1 MGKNGNLKLLVTA
14 DFHGYRK
21 AFEKAFQTAKETQVD
36 VLLVCGDVTHFE
48 PAQTAKELLSVFT
61 MLNVPVFYV
70 LGNTDLPEL
79 IKVKIQGVDDIHAT
93 CKSISDYSFI
103 GVSALHPTFEVP
115 EEKIMKWLNDGA
127 DGCPQTKPLII
138 VSHVPPIDTKV
149 DVAYVGGHAGSLSL
163 RQFISERKPIAVF
176 CGHIHEGRGID
187 YIGDTVIVN
196 PGAARSGYYVLV
208 TLNGR
213 VDIEFGNF

>member
-14 DFHGYRK
+14 DFHGHRK
-21 AFEKAFQTAKETQVD
+21 AFEKTFQKAKETQAD
-36 VLLVCGDVTHFE
+36 ALLVCGDVTHFE
-48 PAQTAKELLSVFT
+48 PLQQAKELLSIFT
-61 MLNVPVFYV
+61 MLKVQVFYV

-79 IKVKIQGVDDIHAT
+79 ANIKIEGAEHIHAT
-93 CKSISDYSFI
+93 CRNINGYSFI

-115 EEKIMKWLNDGA
+115 EEKIMRWIEDGA
-127 DGCPQTKPLII
+127 EKCPQTRHLVI
-138 VSHVPPIDTKV
+138 VSHIPPINTKL

-163 RQFISERKPIAVF
+163 RKFVSERKPIAVF

-196 PGAARSGYYVLV
+196 PGAARSGYYALI
-208 TLNGR
+208 TLNGK
-213 VDIEFGNF
+213 VDVELGHF

>member
-14 DFHGYRK
+14 DFHGYKK
-21 AFEKAFQTAKETQVD
+21 AFEKTFQKAKETQSD
-36 VLLVCGDVTHFE
+36 ALFVCGDVTHFE
-48 PAQTAKELLSVFT
+48 PVQRAKELLLMFT
-61 MLNVPVFYV
+61 VLKVPVFYV

-79 IKVKIQGVDDIHAT
+79 ANIKIEGAEHIHAI
-93 CKSISDYSFI
+93 CRVINDYSFI

-115 EEKIMKWLNDGA
+115 EGKIMKWLKDGV
-127 DGCPQTKPLII
+127 DGCQQAKPLII
-138 VSHVPPIDTKV
+138 VSHVPPLNTKV

-163 RQFISERKPIAVF
+163 REFVLERKPVVVF

-196 PGAARSGYYVLV
+196 PGAARSGYYALV

-213 VDIEFGNF
+213 VDVELGHF

>member
-1 MGKNGNLKLLVTA
+1 MRLLVTA
-14 DFHGYRK
+14 DFHGYKK
-21 AFEKAFQTAKETQVD
+21 AFEKTYQKAKETQAD
-36 VLLVCGDVTHFE
+36 ALLVCGDVSHFE
-48 PAQTAKELLSVFT
+48 PVQHAKELLSILT
-61 MLNVPVFYV
+61 MLKMPVFYV

-79 IKVKIQGVDDIHAT
+79 ANIKIQGVDHIHAT
-93 CKSISDYSFI
+93 CKSVSGYSFI

-115 EEKIMKWLNDGA
+115 EEKIIKWLKDGA
-127 DGCPQTKPLII
+127 DGCPQTKRLII

-163 RQFISERKPIAVF
+163 RQFVSERKPIAVF

-187 YIGDTVIVN
+187 YIEDTVIVN
-196 PGAARSGYYVLV
+196 PGAARSGYYALV

-213 VDIEFGNF
+213 VDVEFGRF

>member
-21 AFEKAFQTAKETQVD
+21 AFEKTCQKAKETQAEA
-36 VLLVCGDVTHFE
+36 LLVCGDITHFE
-48 PAQTAKELLSVFT
+48 SAQTGKELLSMFSAPQ
-61 MLNVPVFYV
+61 VPVLYI

-79 IKVKIQGVDDIHAT
+79 ASIKVEGADHIHAT
-93 CKSISDYSFI
+93 CRNIGDYSFI

-115 EEKIMKWLNDGA
+115 EEKIRKWLENGA
-127 DGCPQTKPLII
+127 GGCSQSEHLIV
-138 VSHVPPIDTKV
+138 VSHVPPIATKV

-163 RQFISERKPIAVF
+163 RQFVSERKPIAVF

-187 YIGDTVIVN
+187 YIEDTVVVN
-196 PGAARSGYYVLV
+196 PGAARSGYYALA

-213 VDIEFGNF
+213 IDVELGRF